1 MSTVSV
7 VVRITTKRA
16 ASVSTTPSRTPRTL
30 TASASCSM
38 THATPAFD
46 IPSDLSTPIWRV
58 RSVTV
63 VYMASRMTSMLMAA
77 ATPTTTLMKTSK
89 AGTLEA

>member
-1 MSTVSV
+1 M
-7 VVRITTKRA
+7 
-16 ASVSTTPSRTPRTL
+16 TPRTL

-46 IPSDLSTPIWRV
+46 MPSDFRTPIWRV

-63 VYMASRMTSMLMAA
+63 VYMASRMTSMLMTA
-77 ATPTTTLMKTSK
+77 ATPTTTLMKTFK
-89 AGTLEA
+89 AGVPEA